1 VSIKDSLQNM
11 ESKNK
16 KMMGKN
22 SIETHVIELHEKHA
36 NSAILTSK

>member
-1 VSIKDSLQNM
+1 M

-16 KMMGKN
+16 EMMGKN
-22 SIETHVIELHEKHA
+22 SIENHVIELYEKHA